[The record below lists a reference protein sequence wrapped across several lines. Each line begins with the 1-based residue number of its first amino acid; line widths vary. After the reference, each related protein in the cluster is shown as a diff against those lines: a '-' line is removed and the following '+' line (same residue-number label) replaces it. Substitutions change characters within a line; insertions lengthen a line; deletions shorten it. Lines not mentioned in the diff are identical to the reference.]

1 MCLKWNGHRCVCASG
16 ILLALHLLC
25 VFVHIFSKGID
36 THPSDCHMGQ
46 TVTWFS
52 FIFSFFLNPKV
63 LTSMFPLLSLEQWMM
78 RVNAQVKWPGSKS
91 IVQASD
97 PVAVAVGR
105 NLFIWRV
112 ESKCI
117 SCTYAHNFKKHH
129 WVNQGCIETDM
140 YMIIPTHT
148 ETHIQAR

>member
-36 THPSDCHMGQ
+36 THGSDCDL
-46 TVTWFS
+46 
-52 FIFSFFLNPKV
+52 IFFLFFFFLNPKV

-78 RVNAQVKWPGSKS
+78 RVSAQVKWPGSKS

-97 PVAVAVGR
+97 PVAVAVER

-112 ESKCI
+112 ENKCI
-117 SCTYAHNFKKHH
+117 SCTYTHNFKKHH